1 LEKATVK
8 LEGAER
14 ALQLFDKYTR
24 PTTLRKDE
32 NALKDA
38 ERELETAEKRSK
50 AKLNQKEADVL
61 QADKRIKRLKQ
72 QLDERRK
79 DIENMTMKAP
89 CPGILIY
96 GDPREPWYREQVKLG
111 GTIWGGN
118 TLMTIPDLR
127 VMQVKIEVHEADINK
142 LKVGQPTVV
151 TMDTYPGLT

>member
-1 LEKATVK
+1 
-8 LEGAER
+8 
-14 ALQLFDKYTR
+14 
-24 PTTLRKDE
+24 
-32 NALKDA
+32 
-38 ERELETAEKRSK
+38 ELETAEKRSK

-151 TMDTYPGLT
+151 TMDTYPGLTLHGEVSRIANIAAGGNSWQGQSSEVKRFDVEILL